1 MAVPGVAEQLE
12 CQQRTHG
19 VVRGDLRGP
28 GEVRLVKE
36 VLERDLGE
44 ERQKEEKPA
53 ELGAQPP
60 GFDALLTASKKWTF
74 ELPMQRTASWRHVF
88 EANVDRFAMI
98 LQVHGAKP
106 INNFA
111 QQASIR

>member
-1 MAVPGVAEQLE
+1 MTGKGIFASWWRFHRKLLVHPPRRHSSMSL
-12 CQQRTHG
+12 CF
-19 VVRGDLRGP
+19 
-28 GEVRLVKE
+28 VRLFWGAFTTPK
-36 VLERDLGE
+36 RCAGE
-44 ERQKEEKPA
+44 T
-53 ELGAQPP
+53 AQAHYCT
-60 GFDALLTASKKWTF
+60 ALLTASKKWTF